1 MNARARC
8 EKTFLILGGV
18 CVLALIAALVFSA
31 FQNNLL
37 YFFSPSQIAAG
48 EAPIGKTFRVS
59 GHVKKASIQP
69 PDRAPRF
76 EITDGEKSLA
86 VVYSGRLP
94 DLFLEGRGAVVQG
107 RLDARGVFFASEVL
121 AKHDEH
127 YMPTE
132 KPAKVDAK
140 P

>member
-1 MNARARC
+1 MNTRARR

-18 CVLALIAALVFSA
+18 CVLALIVALVFSA
-31 FQNNLL
+31 FRNNLL

-48 EAPIGKTFRVS
+48 EAPIDKTFRVS
-59 GHVKKASIQP
+59 GHVRKASIQP
-69 PDRAPRF
+69 PGKTPRF

-86 VVYSGRLP
+86 VVYDGRLP
-94 DLFLEGRGAVVQG
+94 DLFIEGRGAVVQG
-107 RLDARGVFFASEVL
+107 RLDARGVFLASEVL

-132 KPAKVDAK
+132 KPAKAGARH
-140 P
+140 